1 MTENHLYD
9 NSVAVAAPA
18 RTTSF
23 EVKLQKM
30 LMKLRKEVAEKYEV
44 PPYAVFEESSIN
56 DMLIKYPITIE
67 ELKNHLKSQFDNKMN
82 WQNYGS
88 WHVDHIIPVTAFN
101 LSDPEQQKE
110 CFHFTNLQPLWGTEN
125 LRKSN
130 KY

>member
-9 NSVAVAAPA
+9 NSVAVATPV

-23 EVKLQKM
+23 EARLQKM

-67 ELKNHLKSQFDNKMN
+67 
-82 WQNYGS
+82 
-88 WHVDHIIPVTAFN
+88 
-101 LSDPEQQKE
+101 
-110 CFHFTNLQPLWGTEN
+110 
-125 LRKSN
+125 
-130 KY
+130 